1 MDAAAGGGAGAST
14 TTRKQ
19 HADRKMWLYTFYGA
33 VMSTFMTD
41 EIPPHV
47 IQIIV
52 TTIVHGIA
60 HIFGIGG
67 PPPIV
72 ST

>member
-1 MDAAAGGGAGAST
+1 M
-14 TTRKQ
+14 
-19 HADRKMWLYTFYGA
+19 LFYGA

-47 IQIIV
+47 IQTV
-52 TTIVHGIA
+52 LTTVFHGIA
-60 HIFGIGG
+60 HIFGFGG
-67 PPPIV
+67 PPPII